1 MAAHRGTEKQQPDLS
16 NQELRADFSPE
27 GKVRGL
33 KIKMGRLD
41 ERLQKSWNVALSQSQ
56 TKKCK
61 QYVRIIMHQKQQE
74 YYAMHKNKK

>member
-41 ERLQKSWNVALSQSQ
+41 ERLQKS
-56 TKKCK
+56 
-61 QYVRIIMHQKQQE
+61 
-74 YYAMHKNKK
+74 